1 VHVSGGEDALRVLL
15 ALVLA
20 YAVGYERQVR
30 GGRAGNR
37 TYALVGIG
45 GAMVGVLAQHGQP
58 TVITGILSG
67 VGFLG
72 AGLLLRPAA
81 NMVTGLS
88 SAAAILATAA
98 IGAAVG
104 QGLLLVGSLATVMML
119 VLLEIPLV
127 KGLRVLDAGHLAHR
141 FENDPSHRDD
151 PGA

>member
-98 IGAAVG
+98 IGAAIG
-104 QGLLLVGSLATVMML
+104 QGLLLVGTLATVMML

-141 FENDPSHRDD
+141 FENDPSHKDD

>member
-1 VHVSGGEDALRVLL
+1 MHVSGGEDALRVLL

>member
-1 VHVSGGEDALRVLL
+1 MHVSGVEDASRVLL

-20 YAVGYERQVR
+20 YVIGYERQVR

-45 GAMVGVLAQHGQP
+45 AAVVGVIAQHGQP
-58 TVITGILSG
+58 TILAGILTG

-72 AGLLLRPAA
+72 AGLLIRPSA
-81 NMVTGLS
+81 NLVTGLS
-88 SAAAILATAA
+88 SAAAILAVAA

-104 QGLLLVGSLATVMML
+104 EGLLVVGSVAALL
-119 VLLEIPLV
+119 VLLVLEVPMIP
-127 KGLRVLDAGHLAHR
+127 GLRLLDASRVAHR
-141 FENDPSHRDD
+141 FVDDPARHED